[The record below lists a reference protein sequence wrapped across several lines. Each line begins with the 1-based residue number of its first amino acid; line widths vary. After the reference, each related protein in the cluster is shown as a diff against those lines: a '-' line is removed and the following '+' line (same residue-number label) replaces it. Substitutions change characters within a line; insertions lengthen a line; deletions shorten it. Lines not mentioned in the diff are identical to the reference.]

1 MRIHRSARVRFFTT
15 LGNEVLRD
23 SRLSYCARGILAYLL
38 SQPDGKRDDIRTL
51 AERTP
56 EGRERVAS
64 AMRELEKLGYLTRTK
79 KRTPDGHIYTEVEV
93 FDTPGGASSQLEP
106 NAGFPDDG
114 GSVASPDGD
123 HPVKERGEEPTHP
136 ESVEDDSEGG
146 GEGDCDEQ
154 TRSSAEL
161 LARVV
166 RTEPRLALGW
176 ADVLRLAPLVTEWRR
191 RGASE
196 LHIAGSLTCGLP
208 RAGVYH
214 PVRFIETRLVAKM
227 PVERGSN
234 PVRLECD
241 GCGVPVSSAGL
252 CRSCREVQPAGIRQA
267 TENQAL
273 ARGVAK
279 VRAALRGVSADRAM
293 PALA

>member
-79 KRTPDGHIYTEVEV
+79 RRTPDGHICTEVEV
-93 FDTPGGASSQLEP
+93 FDTPGGEASQLTP
-106 NAGFPDDG
+106 KAGFPDDG
-114 GSVASPDGD
+114 GAAGRPDGD
-123 HPVKERGEEPTHP
+123 HPGKEREEEPTRP
-136 ESVEDDSEGG
+136 TSAAGDTESGREEGC
-146 GEGDCDEQ
+146 EEE

-196 LHIAGSLTCGLP
+196 LHIAGSLTAGLP
-208 RAGVYH
+208 RSGVHH
-214 PVRFIETRLVAKM
+214 PARFIETRLVAKM
-227 PVERGSN
+227 PLERCAA
-234 PVRLECD
+234 PAQRECD
-241 GCGVPVSSAGL
+241 ACGVPVPSAGL
-252 CRSCREVQPAGIRQA
+252 CRPCREVQPAGVRPA
-267 TENQAL
+267 TEHQVL

-279 VRAALRGVSADRAM
+279 ARAALRGLSIEGVM
-293 PALA
+293 PALG